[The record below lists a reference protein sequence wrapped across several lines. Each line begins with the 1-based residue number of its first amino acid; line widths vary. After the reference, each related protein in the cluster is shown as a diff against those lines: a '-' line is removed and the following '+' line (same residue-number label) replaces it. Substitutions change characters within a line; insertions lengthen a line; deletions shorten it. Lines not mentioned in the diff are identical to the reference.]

1 MPVHASNTSNGR
13 ALIVI
18 DMQQGFDDPYW
29 GERNNP
35 QCEANVAALIAAY
48 RQAHLPVIHVQHM
61 SDEAQSP
68 LRPGQSGNDF
78 KAEALPLAAEKIFQ
92 KSVNSAF
99 IGTDLESFLRA
110 ANIDSLVLCGLTTD
124 HCVSTTTRMA
134 GNLGFTVILVSDA
147 TATFNRTGIDG
158 RLWSAEDIHQS
169 ALASLN
175 QEFAQVVT
183 LEQAIALLP
192 PGTGS

>member
-1 MPVHASNTSNGR
+1 MPVEPSNTSSSR

-29 GERNNP
+29 GERNNLL
-35 QCEANVAALIAAY
+35 CEANVAALIAAF
-48 RQAHLPVIHVQHM
+48 RQAHLPVVHVQHM
-61 SDEAQSP
+61 SDEARSP

-78 KAEALPLAAEKIFQ
+78 KAEALPLPGEKVFQ

-99 IGTDLESFLRA
+99 IGTDLESYLRA
-110 ANIDSLVLCGLTTD
+110 ANITSLILCGLTTD

-134 GNLGFTVILVSDA
+134 ANLGFKVILVSDA
-147 TATFNRTGIDG
+147 TATFSRTGIDG
-158 RLWSAEDIHQS
+158 RLWSANDIHHS

-175 QEFAQVVT
+175 QEFAQVIT
-183 LEQAIALLP
+183 LEQAIALLLNL
-192 PGTGS
+192 